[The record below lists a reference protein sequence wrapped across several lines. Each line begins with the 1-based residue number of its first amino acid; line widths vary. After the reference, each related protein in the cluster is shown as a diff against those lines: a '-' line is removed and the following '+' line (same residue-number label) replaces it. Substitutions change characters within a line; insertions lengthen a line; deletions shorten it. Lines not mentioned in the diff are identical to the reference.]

1 MARTHRKVAVV
12 EVPSGSMSGAQ
23 VVRML
28 RREAHR
34 RGIRLAVLVRQL
46 SNYPWTWLRQVEGA
60 ERVTAET
67 VERVRALLAGE
78 PVPIASASLIERKPR
93 PRSVQSLT
101 DDPAMPQERPLPRV
115 TCFNCGATSMA
126 PCDHLRRSGWV
137 E

>member
-1 MARTHRKVAVV
+1 MARANRKAVAA
-12 EVPSGSMSGAQ
+12 ELPSESMSGAQ
-23 VVRML
+23 VVRLL
-28 RREAHR
+28 RCEAHR
-34 RGIRLAVLVRQL
+34 RGIRLAVLARQL

-78 PVPIASASLIERKPR
+78 PVPVAAASLIDRKPR

-101 DDPAMPQERPLPRV
+101 DDPAVPAERPLPRV

-126 PCDHLRRSGWV
+126 PCAHLRRSGWV